1 MGSVS
6 AGGFSADLL
15 AKMLQTERFG
25 RAVRVVSETP
35 STIDL
40 AKEWLRDGGPE
51 GAVIIAG
58 RQTEGRGRRG
68 RQWASPEG
76 GLWMSVIARPDIES
90 ARAGLLGIGFGLAA
104 AEAVSAEAGCSVG
117 VKWPNDLWLG
127 GKKVGGVLV
136 GSETRGT
143 RVAAAVLSVGLNVNI
158 SAHDLPEEIRGTAT
172 SLWEE
177 TGREHGLEALA
188 ARILEKLE
196 EMWPGIVGEGEEIV
210 ARYRARDV
218 LVGLDV
224 SVAAGE
230 SIVRGRADGID
241 AGGALVLR
249 CGSEKKRVTAGD
261 VSAVRMVTG

>member
-1 MGSVS
+1 
-6 AGGFSADLL
+6 
-15 AKMLQTERFG
+15 
-25 RAVRVVSETP
+25 
-35 STIDL
+35 
-40 AKEWLRDGGPE
+40 
-51 GAVIIAG
+51 
-58 RQTEGRGRRG
+58 
-68 RQWASPEG
+68 
-76 GLWMSVIARPDIES
+76 MSVIARPGIES
-90 ARAGLLGIGFGLAA
+90 ARAGRLGIGFGLAA

-117 VKWPNDLWLG
+117 VKWPNDLWVG

-136 GSETRGT
+136 GSEMGGGRIT
-143 RVAAAVLSVGLNVNI
+143 AAVLSVGLNVNI
-158 SAHDLPEEIRGTAT
+158 LLHDLPEEIRGTAT

-188 ARILEKLE
+188 ARILGKLE

-210 ARYRARDV
+210 AQYRARDV
-218 LVGLDV
+218 LIGLDV

-249 CGSEKKRVTAGD
+249 CGSQKKRVTAGD